1 MTLMMSLKAN
11 LFVVNFKDTE
21 YSNLQPTNMKDSLRM
36 GSIMVKEN
44 IPGPRETSM
53 RANIRMEKKTGLEP
67 ITATMVLNTKGIG
80 LRVKGTEKAYKYI
93 LTGKFR
99 R

>member
-1 MTLMMSLKAN
+1 MTLKMSFKAN
-11 LFVVNFKDTE
+11 LFVVNFKDME
-21 YSNLQPTNMKDSLRM
+21 YSNLQHTNMKDSLRM

-53 RANIRMEKKTGLEP
+53 RETIRVEKKTGLGP
-67 ITATMVLNTKGIG
+67 ITATMVLNTKVIG

-93 LTGKFR
+93 LTEKCR